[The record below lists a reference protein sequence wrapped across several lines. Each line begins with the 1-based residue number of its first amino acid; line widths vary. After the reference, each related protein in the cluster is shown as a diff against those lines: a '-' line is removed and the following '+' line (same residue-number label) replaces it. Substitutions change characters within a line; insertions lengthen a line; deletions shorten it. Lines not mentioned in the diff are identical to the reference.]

1 MLRRVSVPAERQAR
15 RDQLEKGETMDSVT
29 EVPENEDQITTNE
42 EAEIQYWT
50 QRFGVNRHQLINAIQ
65 IVGTASKDVEK
76 FLHTGNKPEA
86 A

>member
-1 MLRRVSVPAERQAR
+1 ME
-15 RDQLEKGETMDSVT
+15 SVT
-29 EVPENEDQITTNE
+29 EVPENENQITTNE

-65 IVGTASKDVEK
+65 LVGTSTQDVEK
-76 FLHTGNKPEA
+76 FLATGNKPEA

>member
-1 MLRRVSVPAERQAR
+1 MLRPRFRSATRQAR
-15 RDQLEKGETMDSVT
+15 RDQLERGETMDSVT
-29 EVPENEDQITTNE
+29 EVPESEDQITTNE

-65 IVGTASKDVEK
+65 LVGTASKDVEK
-76 FLHTGNKPEA
+76 FLSTGNKPEA

>member
-1 MLRRVSVPAERQAR
+1 ME
-15 RDQLEKGETMDSVT
+15 SVT
-29 EVPENEDQITTNE
+29 EVPENENQITTNE

-65 IVGTASKDVEK
+65 LVGTSAQAVEK
-76 FLHTGNKPEA
+76 FLTTGNKPEA

>member
-1 MLRRVSVPAERQAR
+1 MESVR
-15 RDQLEKGETMDSVT
+15 
-29 EVPENEDQITTNE
+29 EVPENENQITTNE

-65 IVGTASKDVEK
+65 LVGTSAKDVEK
-76 FLHTGNKPEA
+76 FLSTGNKPEA

>member
-1 MLRRVSVPAERQAR
+1 MLRRVSVPAARQAR
-15 RDQLEKGETMDSVT
+15 RTNRREKPMESVT
-29 EVPENEDQITTNE
+29 EVPENENQITTNE

-65 IVGTASKDVEK
+65 LVGTSAKDVEK
-76 FLHTGNKPEA
+76 FLNTGNKPEA